1 MVSRFHADDFLASMG
16 RVRRLFQAGL
26 WVVAILWLLLIPAAQ
41 LLMGY
46 RAFQVEGVART
57 GMAADRLSS
66 YVSGR
71 LGMWEFEE
79 ERLRNLTRDML
90 RGGEHQ
96 VRRVVL
102 TTLDGRVV
110 FDDDATAAP
119 MPWLTADIVDT
130 VSDGRDTV
138 AHLRVSYS
146 LHALVRPVQVAFLG
160 GLVSMILL
168 LYLGHFVVSRALDR
182 ALHEVERRGRQLS
195 ARIDELEATR
205 QELAHQLA
213 EREHDQ
219 RQLSRHSASLDM
231 AGADFA
237 HVAQL
242 TTHHLQEPLRTILSY
257 AQLLLRWHE
266 GQGGDTGKSRE
277 YVEFIR
283 GGVSRMKTQLKALSG
298 YLALRESDFT
308 PSLMDLGVLMEEVA
322 AAKARLLAEH
332 GVTLEWGEL
341 PVVVSNRD
349 RLRNVL
355 GALVEVSVRWR
366 DPDRLHRIR
375 LEASTGP
382 EHWQVRLTD
391 NGLPLARRDP
401 EHLFQL
407 LVHDEPGHMVVGLA
421 PARLTVFLLG
431 GSLWAEEAGHGGA
444 CFCFTL
450 PMPEE

>member
-1 MVSRFHADDFLASMG
+1 MVSRSHADDFLASME
-16 RVRRLFQAGL
+16 RVRRLFRGGL
-26 WVVAILWLLLIPAAQ
+26 WLVAILWLLLIPGAQ
-41 LLMGY
+41 VLMGY
-46 RAFQVEGVART
+46 RTFQVEGEART
-57 GMAADRLSS
+57 RMAADRLSS

-90 RGGEHQ
+90 RGGEHH

-102 TTLDGRVV
+102 TTLGGQVV
-110 FDDDATAAP
+110 FDDVGTAEP

-130 VSDGRDTV
+130 VTDGRNTV
-138 AHLRVSYS
+138 AHLRISYS

-195 ARIDELEATR
+195 TRIDELEATR
-205 QELAHQLA
+205 QELAHQLTQ
-213 EREHDQ
+213 REHDQ

-266 GQGGDTGKSRE
+266 GLGDDTGKARE

-283 GGVSRMKTQLKALSG
+283 GGVSRMKTQLKALAG
-298 YLALRESDFT
+298 YLALREADFT
-308 PSLMDLGVLMEEVA
+308 PSLMDLGVLMEDVA

-349 RLRNVL
+349 RLRTVL
-355 GALVEVSVRWR
+355 LALVDVSVRGR
-366 DPDRLHRIR
+366 HPGRQHRIHVD
-375 LEASTGP
+375 ASVGP
-382 EHWQVRLTD
+382 QHWLVRLTD
-391 NGLPLARRDP
+391 NGLPLDRRDP

-421 PARLTVFLLG
+421 PARLGIFLLG
-431 GSLWAEEAGHGGA
+431 GSLWAEEAELGGA

-450 PMPEE
+450 PVPEE

>member
-1 MVSRFHADDFLASMG
+1 MG
-16 RVRRLFQAGL
+16 RVRWLFHAGL
-26 WVVAILWLLLIPAAQ
+26 WLVAILWLLLIPASQ
-41 LLMGY
+41 VLMGY
-46 RAFQVEGVART
+46 RTFQVEGEART
-57 GMAADRLSS
+57 RMAADRLSS

-90 RGGEHQ
+90 RGGEHH

-102 TTLDGRVV
+102 TTLDDQVV
-110 FDDDATAAP
+110 FEDDGAAEP
-119 MPWLTADIVDT
+119 LPWLTADIVDT
-130 VSDGRDTV
+130 VTDGRDTV
-138 AHLRVSYS
+138 ARLRVSYS

-168 LYLGHFVVSRALDR
+168 LYLGHYVVSRALDR
-182 ALHEVERRGRQLS
+182 ALHEVERRGRQLT

-205 QELAHQLA
+205 QELAHQLTQ
-213 EREHDQ
+213 REHDQ

-283 GGVSRMKTQLKALSG
+283 GGVSRMKTQLRALSG
-298 YLALRESDFT
+298 YLALREADVS
-308 PSLMDLGVLMEEVA
+308 PSLMDLGVLMEDVA

-349 RLRNVL
+349 RLHNVMA
-355 GALVEVSVRWR
+355 ALVEVSVRWR
-366 DPDRLHRIR
+366 DPGRRHRIHVQ
-375 LEASTGP
+375 ASAGP
-382 EHWQVRLTD
+382 EHWMVRLAD
-391 NGLPLARRDP
+391 NGLPLDRRDP
-401 EHLFQL
+401 EHLFHL
-407 LVHDEPGHMVVGLA
+407 LVHDEPGHMAIGLA
-421 PARLTVFLLG
+421 PARLTIFLLG
-431 GSLWAEEAGHGGA
+431 GSLWAEEVEHGGA

-450 PMPEE
+450 PVPEE